1 MTADFRSAGKS
12 HLKRLED
19 VFGAVLVCLFGRK
32 LRFLELQKLTP
43 KNLQMINVNNKRTK
57 NLFFWHRRSYLICVT
72 LILSDC
78 RTRSSH
84 LNLFVA
90 GGELPLLK
98 NEDVVSDPL
107 QQHGDQLIVLLP
119 TQLQLLKHRCS
130 N

>member
-1 MTADFRSAGKS
+1 MTAHFCSAGKS

-57 NLFFWHRRSYLICVT
+57 NTLIVSYLICVT

-119 TQLQLLKHRCS
+119 TQFQLLKHRCS
-130 N
+130 K